1 MNALKGKVALVSGGS
16 SGIGRAIAEKLHES
30 GSRVA
35 VADIQA
41 TAFAA
46 DSIQCF
52 SCDVTQATDV
62 NALYSNLSQTI
73 GLPAILVCNAG
84 RGIHEKLT
92 EGDPEKWKSIFD
104 LNVIGTLRLVRAFV
118 PNMLAAGQGDII
130 FITSVAAGQAYEYG
144 GIYAATKTALESI
157 AATLRLEVLPTVR
170 VTTVAPGVTDTNFF
184 KNTVSGFQTAESI
197 GFGALL
203 PGDVAD
209 AVAYAL
215 SRPPEVVVNHLTI
228 RPRKQ
233 AF

>member
-1 MNALKGKVALVSGGS
+1 MDALKGKVALVSGGS

-41 TAFAA
+41 AAFAA
-46 DSIQCF
+46 DSIQYF

-62 NALYSNLSQTI
+62 NALYANLSQTI
-73 GLPAILVCNAG
+73 GLPAILVCCAG

-104 LNVIGTLRLVRAFV
+104 LNVMGTLRLVRAFV
-118 PNMLAAGQGDII
+118 PGMLAAGQGDIV

-170 VTTVAPGVTDTNFF
+170 VTTVAPGVTDTHFF
-184 KNTVSGFQTAESI
+184 ENTVSGFQTAESI

-215 SRPPEVVVNHLTI
+215 SRPPQVVVNHLTI
-228 RPRKQ
+228 RPRRQ
-233 AF
+233 TF